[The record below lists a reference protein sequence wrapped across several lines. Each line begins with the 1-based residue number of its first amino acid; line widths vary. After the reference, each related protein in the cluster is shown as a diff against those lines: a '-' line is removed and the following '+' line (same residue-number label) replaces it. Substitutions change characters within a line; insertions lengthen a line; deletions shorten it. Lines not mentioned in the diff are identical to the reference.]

1 MPYSNCLSDD
11 LTSKVIG
18 DPLTTGGKV
27 RTPRQI
33 YAAWAR
39 STLGLEARAAMYRR
53 QLGICLCCTKAVP
66 LGMCEI
72 DHYIPLTQPG
82 VNPVDEA
89 NMYVVCRPC
98 NRRKG
103 PRKAMYAIQVVQ
115 DSAA

>member
-1 MPYSNCLSDD
+1 MQHSNCLSDD
-11 LTSKVIG
+11 VTS
-18 DPLTTGGKV
+18 KV
-27 RTPRQI
+27 RTPRQV

-66 LGMCEI
+66 LGQCEI
-72 DHYIPLTQPG
+72 DHYVPLTQPG

-98 NRRKG
+98 NRKKG
-103 PRKAMYAIQVVQ
+103 PRKAMYRIQVQQ
-115 DSAA
+115 DTEGILLVA